1 MLRIIINP
9 RTYSQKATV
18 VNEFT
23 QQYPKIYYRDEVVV
37 EGERLF
43 SSLSFFFRM
52 IRSLSIPTLFPF
64 SLSFFLF
71 VFCNNCA
78 HLHNSWVSIMVL
90 IHAHTHKRNLH
101 GPSRKE
107 RRTCR
112 TISFCMYG
120 ASRLLYVCAF
130 DRTFFLCYRIN
141 TTL

>member
-1 MLRIIINP
+1 MLGIIINP
-9 RTYSQKATV
+9 RIVRQMATV
-18 VNEFT
+18 WNQFT
-23 QQYPKIYYRDEVVV
+23 QQYPKIYYRDEVAV

-43 SSLSFFFRM
+43 SSLSLLPYDT
-52 IRSLSIPTLFPF
+52 ISLHTNFISIFP
-64 SLSFFLF
+64 LFFLF

-130 DRTFFLCYRIN
+130 DRTFFVCYSIN
-141 TTL
+141 TTI

>member
-1 MLRIIINP
+1 MGTIINP
-9 RTYSQKATV
+9 LILCQMAAVSKQL
-18 VNEFT
+18 T

-43 SSLSFFFRM
+43 SSLSLVP
-52 IRSLSIPTLFPF
+52 IWSLSIPTLFPF

-71 VFCNNCA
+71 AFCNNCA

-101 GPSRKE
+101 GPNRKE
-107 RRTCR
+107 RRSCR

-130 DRTFFLCYRIN
+130 DRTFFVCYSIN
-141 TTL
+141 TTI

>member
-1 MLRIIINP
+1 MGTIINP
-9 RTYSQKATV
+9 LILCQMVAVSKQL
-18 VNEFT
+18 T

-43 SSLSFFFRM
+43 SSLSRSDM
-52 IRSLSIPTLFPF
+52 ISLHTNFISIFP
-64 SLSFFLF
+64 LFFLF
-71 VFCNNCA
+71 AFCNNCA

-101 GPSRKE
+101 GPNRKE
-107 RRTCR
+107 RRSCR

-130 DRTFFLCYRIN
+130 DRTFLYVIA
-141 TTL
+141 